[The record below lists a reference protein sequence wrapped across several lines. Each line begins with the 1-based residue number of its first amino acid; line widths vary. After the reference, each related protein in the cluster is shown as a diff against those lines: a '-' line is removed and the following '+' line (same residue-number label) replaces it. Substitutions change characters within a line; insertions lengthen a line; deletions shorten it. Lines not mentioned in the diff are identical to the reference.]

1 MSDSYYQGAAPS
13 PDFLNRTAWIESRG
27 NPSARTGSS
36 QYRGLYQLGNDQIGD
51 NWQDPAAQNA
61 AMSKTYGQNYSQL
74 SHALGRP
81 PSDSEMYMAHNMGV
95 GGYLARLNNP
105 TAPATDTPG
114 LPASHAKSNPFGIP
128 EDQLPKTSN
137 ADYLNAVQGTYDRAA
152 GRLQGAETGQPT
164 PMAAYPSAPPAGPL
178 QQPTAP
184 QAQPSAVAGLLNQQP
199 QAQAAASSAPS
210 ITNLMGLLGSSNPQ
224 SKAAMSTAQSLIN
237 AGQQQQSSN
246 TPTTQASQQGA
257 AQALAQANQTHPLA
271 LKPPTLI
278 GQPTI

>member
-51 NWQDPAAQNA
+51 NWQDPTAQNA
-61 AMSKTYGQNYSQL
+61 AMSKVYGQNYSQL

-128 EDQLPKTSN
+128 EDQLSKTSN

-152 GRLQGAETGQPT
+152 GRLQGAETGQPQQ
-164 PMAAYPSAPPAGPL
+164 MASYPGAPPAQPL
-178 QQPTAP
+178 PQQP
-184 QAQPSAVAGLLNQQP
+184 QPSAISGLLNQQP
-199 QAQAAASSAPS
+199 QAQAAASSGPS
-210 ITNLMGLLGSSNPQ
+210 ITNLMGLLGNSNAQ
-224 SKAAMSTAQSLIN
+224 SKGMMSMAQGLMN
-237 AGQQQQSSN
+237 AGQQQQSAN

-257 AQALAQANQTHPLA
+257 AQALAQANQTRPLP